1 MKEAEASGSKMDAQE
16 NGTEG
21 LLSHTGNQPMLTI
34 RLLHPDDFFFFL
46 ATKSV
51 PINQTNLSSPFHA

>member
-34 RLLHPDDFFFFL
+34 RLLHPDDFFFFFGN
-46 ATKSV
+46 KKC
-51 PINQTNLSSPFHA
+51 PDKPD